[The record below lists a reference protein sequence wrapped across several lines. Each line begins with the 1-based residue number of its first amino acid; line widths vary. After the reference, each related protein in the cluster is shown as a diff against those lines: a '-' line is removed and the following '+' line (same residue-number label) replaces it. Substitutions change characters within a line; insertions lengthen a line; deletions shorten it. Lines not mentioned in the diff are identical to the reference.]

1 MKVLVILLLLAWPA
15 AAYTLTAEEKAIL
28 GHVVLDPQAWAGHAE
43 RFVSPDAVV
52 AKINK
57 YRGPYEQ
64 TKKEQG
70 DKYKSSLEICV
81 AELGAKRC

>member
-1 MKVLVILLLLAWPA
+1 MKALVILLLLAGPA

-28 GHVVLDPQAWAGHAE
+28 GHVVLDPQGWADHAE
-43 RFVSPDAVV
+43 AFVGPDAVV

-64 TKKEQG
+64 AKREKG
-70 DKYKSSLEICV
+70 GRYKSALEICV
-81 AELGAKRC
+81 ADFGAGRC